1 MASKL
6 SELLT
11 VVGNGNIVVFPVS
24 GRAGDIERCAREL
37 DDKHGNDAVDYW
49 KAECRKLAA
58 QLTAIGVPEDEMRR
72 QVMLFQNE
80 VQAELVRRHEDRALE
95 EAPVEKQ
102 G

>member
-11 VVGNGNIVVFPVS
+11 VVSNGNIVVFPVS

-37 DDKHGNDAVDYW
+37 DDKHGNDATDYW
-49 KAECRKLAA
+49 KSECRKLAA
-58 QLTAIGVPEDEMRR
+58 QLTAIGVSEASVR
-72 QVMLFQNE
+72 QQVLLFQDE
-80 VQAELVRRHEDRALE
+80 VQAALVRLHEDRALHE
-95 EAPVEKQ
+95 TPAEKQ

>member
-11 VVGNGNIVVFPVS
+11 VVSNGNIVVFPVS

-49 KAECRKLAA
+49 KIECRKLAA
-58 QLTAIGVPEDEMRR
+58 QLAAIGLSEADVRQ
-72 QVMLFQNE
+72 QVMLFQDE
-80 VQAELVRRHEDRALE
+80 VQAELVRRHQDREPAKTP
-95 EAPVEKQ
+95 AEKQ